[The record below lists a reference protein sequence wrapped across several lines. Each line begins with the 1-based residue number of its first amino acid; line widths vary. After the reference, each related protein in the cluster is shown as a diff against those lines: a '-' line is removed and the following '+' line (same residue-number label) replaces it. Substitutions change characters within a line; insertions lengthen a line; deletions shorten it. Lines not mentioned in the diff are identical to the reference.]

1 MIETDV
7 GVDATARKLL
17 DVLVRFRRHGW
28 QQSSLGGLTRGEV
41 GTLFH
46 IWKAGEEDEAGAK
59 VSDISTLMNVAP
71 PSVTQQLNALEK
83 QGYVERK
90 MDKEDRRVVRVSLT
104 SKGQIILKQASDDFL
119 SSITGLVNY
128 LGEQDS
134 LVLTDLLVRV
144 SDYFQRVG
152 GASVQ

>member
-7 GVDATARKLL
+7 NVDATARKLL

-28 QQSSLGGLTRGEV
+28 QQTSLGGLTRGEV
-41 GTLFH
+41 ATLFH

-71 PSVTQQLNALEK
+71 PSVTQQLNGLEK
-83 QGYVERK
+83 QGYIERK
-90 MDKEDRRVVRVSLT
+90 MDNEDRRVVRVSLT
-104 SKGQIILKQASDDFL
+104 SKGQIMLKEASDDFL
-119 SSITGLVNY
+119 TSITGLVNY

-134 LVLTDLLVRV
+134 LVLADLLVRV
-144 SDYFQRVG
+144 SDYFQG
-152 GASVQ
+152 PGQANVQ

>member
-1 MIETDV
+1 
-7 GVDATARKLL
+7 
-17 DVLVRFRRHGW
+17 
-28 QQSSLGGLTRGEV
+28 
-41 GTLFH
+41 
-46 IWKAGEEDEAGAK
+46 
-59 VSDISTLMNVAP
+59 MNVAP
-71 PSVTQQLNALEK
+71 PSVTQQLNGLEK

>member
-1 MIETDV
+1 MIETGV
-7 GVDATARKLL
+7 NVDATARKLL

-28 QQSSLGGLTRGEV
+28 QQAPLGGLTRGEV

-71 PSVTQQLNALEK
+71 PSVTQQLNGLEK
-83 QGYVERK
+83 QGDIERK
-90 MDKEDRRVVRVSLT
+90 MDSEDRRVVRVSLT
-104 SKGQIILKQASDDFL
+104 SKGQIMLKEASDDFL
-119 SSITGLVNY
+119 TSITGLVNY

-134 LVLTDLLVRV
+134 LVLADLLVRV
-144 SDYFQRVG
+144 SDYFQG
-152 GASVQ
+152 PGQANVQ

>member
-1 MIETDV
+1 MIQTDV
-7 GVDATARKLL
+7 NVDATARKLL

-28 QQSSLGGLTRGEV
+28 QQAPLGGLTRGEV
-41 GTLFH
+41 ATLFH

-104 SKGQIILKQASDDFL
+104 SKGQVMLKEASDDFL
-119 SSITGLVNY
+119 SSITGLVRY

-134 LVLTDLLVRV
+134 LVLADLLVRM
-144 SDYFQRVG
+144 SDYFQGVG
-152 GASVQ
+152 DASVH

>member
-1 MIETDV
+1 MIETGV
-7 GVDATARKLL
+7 NVDATARKLL

-28 QQSSLGGLTRGEV
+28 QQAPLGGLTRGEV

-71 PSVTQQLNALEK
+71 PSVTQQLNGLEK
-83 QGYVERK
+83 QGYIERK
-90 MDKEDRRVVRVSLT
+90 MDSEDRRVVRVSLT
-104 SKGQIILKQASDDFL
+104 SKGQIMLKEASDDFL
-119 SSITGLVNY
+119 TSITGLVNY

-134 LVLTDLLVRV
+134 LVLADLLVRV
-144 SDYFQRVG
+144 SDYFQG
-152 GASVQ
+152 PGQANVQ

>member
-152 GASVQ
+152 DASVQ

>member
-46 IWKAGEEDEAGAK
+46 IWKAGAEDEAGAK

-119 SSITGLVNY
+119 SSITGLMNY